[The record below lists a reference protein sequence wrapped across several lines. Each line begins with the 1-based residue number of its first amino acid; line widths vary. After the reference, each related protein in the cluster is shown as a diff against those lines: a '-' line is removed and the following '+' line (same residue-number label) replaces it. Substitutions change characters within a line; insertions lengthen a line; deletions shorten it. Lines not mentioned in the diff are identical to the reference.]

1 MQGKAAAVADEK
13 LKSGKPV
20 THVPCAL
27 QASVAANPHE
37 QCVSGLPGLKINAH
51 CATLA
56 GISPASTTS
65 NCRIPAKKQK
75 SECALDCQHR
85 HATTQRL

>member
-1 MQGKAAAVADEK
+1 MRLAGQIGWKAA
-13 LKSGKPV
+13 PV
-20 THVPCAL
+20 L
-27 QASVAANPHE
+27 RGGRGS
-37 QCVSGLPGLKINAH
+37 LKINAH
-51 CATLA
+51 CTTLA